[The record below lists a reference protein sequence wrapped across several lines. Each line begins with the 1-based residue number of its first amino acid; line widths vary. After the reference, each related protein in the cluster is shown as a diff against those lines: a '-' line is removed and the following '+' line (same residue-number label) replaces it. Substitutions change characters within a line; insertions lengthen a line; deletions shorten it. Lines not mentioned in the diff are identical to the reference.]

1 MAETEIPGGGGRL
14 RCTAQC
20 GGWCGACGVDHRVVC
35 SGTYLST
42 EVEVA
47 EEDGGLG
54 AGDDEDDEDQ
64 EEESKHV
71 IHLMGPA
78 SHTAFM
84 QVSKP

>member
-1 MAETEIPGGGGRL
+1 M
-14 RCTAQC
+14 
-20 GGWCGACGVDHRVVC
+20 VC

>member
-1 MAETEIPGGGGRL
+1 MV
-14 RCTAQC
+14 QN
-20 GGWCGACGVDHRVVC
+20 GVDNRVVC
-35 SGTYLST
+35 SVKYLST

-54 AGDDEDDEDQ
+54 ASDDEDDEDQ
-64 EEESKHV
+64 EEEPKHV

-78 SHTAFM
+78 SHTAIM

>member
-1 MAETEIPGGGGRL
+1 M
-14 RCTAQC
+14 
-20 GGWCGACGVDHRVVC
+20 VC
-35 SGTYLST
+35 SVKYLST

-64 EEESKHV
+64 EEEPKHV